1 MWPQRE
7 KERRKRLSMAM
18 SEIIKQLESLAEH
31 CGSMIDKEEPE
42 DIWKADVEALNQAIE
57 KLQGECVG
65 TDPAEIIRRLLEKEG
80 LNQKELAERMG
91 VVRQNVSQAL
101 NRNAV
106 SMRFDNFERMTS
118 ALGYEIIVR
127 KK

>member
-1 MWPQRE
+1 M
-7 KERRKRLSMAM
+7 SMAM
-18 SEIIKQLESLAEH
+18 SEVIKQLEDLAEH
-31 CGSMIDKEEPE
+31 CGSMVDQEEPE
-42 DIWKADVEALNQAIE
+42 DIWKADVEALNKAIE

-80 LNQKELAERMG
+80 VNQKELAERMG

-101 NRNAV
+101 NRNTV
-106 SMRFDNFERMTS
+106 SMRFDNFERMAS
-118 ALGYEIIVR
+118 ALGYEIVVR